1 MLINDEYHPINCDDY
16 DNLELA
22 CQHKLVLKL
31 ELRDGEVIE
40 AKAID
45 LLQKKR
51 VEYIIL
57 EQNGQQRDLRLD
69 HIHHFSHPEIG
80 TIVVSLSD

>member
-1 MLINDEYHPINCDDY
+1 MLMNDEYQPINCDDY

-22 CQHKLVLKL
+22 CQHKLILKL

-51 VEYIIL
+51 VEYLTIEL
-57 EQNGQQRDLRLD
+57 NGNQRDVRLD
-69 HIHHFSHPEIG
+69 HIGSFSHPDIG

>member
-22 CQHKLVLKL
+22 CQHKYILKL
-31 ELRDGEVIE
+31 ALRDGEIIE
-40 AKAID
+40 AKALD

-51 VEYIIL
+51 VEYLTI
-57 EQNGQQRDLRLD
+57 EQNGSQRDIRLD
-69 HIHHFSHPEIG
+69 HIGSFSHPDIG